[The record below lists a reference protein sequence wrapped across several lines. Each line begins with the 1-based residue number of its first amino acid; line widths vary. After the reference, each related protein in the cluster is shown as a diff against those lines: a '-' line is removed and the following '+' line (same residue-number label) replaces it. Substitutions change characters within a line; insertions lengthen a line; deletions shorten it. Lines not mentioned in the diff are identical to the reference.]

1 MCPVAGSTSYL
12 FREPEGTSTKT
23 ITSATSLPQ
32 PRDAV
37 DEKVE
42 ERRRS
47 AVDAD
52 VGVCSAVGAAPE
64 VDDRPA
70 AAELGVALDLDVAQL
85 RLDEPRTEDVR
96 DGDGIVDP
104 RDVPA
109 VRLAVVHG
117 EEVHELRDEDA
128 DRAGVTEP
136 VLYVWA
142 GDGLLRHVEPDHRHV
157 ERRVEDRLCGLGVGP
172 DVELGGRGHVPLR
185 D

>member
-1 MCPVAGSTSYL
+1 MCPVAASTSYL

-32 PRDAV
+32 PRDSV

-42 ERRRS
+42 ERRRVE
-47 AVDAD
+47 VDAD

-85 RLDEPRTEDVR
+85 RLDEPGTEDVR
-96 DGDGIVDP
+96 DGDGIVD
-104 RDVPA
+104 RRAVPA

-117 EEVHELRDEDA
+117 EEDA
-128 DRAGVTEP
+128 DRARVTQSA
-136 VLYVWA
+136 LYVRA
-142 GDGLLRHVEPDHRHV
+142 GDGLVRHVEADHRHV
-157 ERRVEDRLCGLGVGP
+157 ERRVENGLRGLGIGP

-185 D
+185 DRAA